1 LFTGAR
7 GTGKTVL
14 LREIAN
20 EARQRGWWVIT
31 ETAIPGL
38 IDRLTSDHLPALLDE
53 INPGENR
60 SRLKSISAPFGLG
73 ASWDTDD
80 THPRRPSFRSML
92 SLALDL
98 MAGRGAG
105 VLITLDEVHGG
116 DRAELRE
123 FATVVQHCFGED
135 REVAFV
141 AAGLPAAVDE
151 RLLRDPVI
159 TFLRRA
165 DRHVLGMLNTVE
177 VAEAL
182 RVPILEH
189 GRTVS
194 DPTLEVMVDLSAH
207 YPFALQLVGYHV
219 WRQHPD
225 RTEITLDDVSAARPI
240 VAAKLGQMVHEPSLA
255 KLSDRDRDFLAAMVV
270 DPGPSRVGDIAERL
284 GVDANYASQYRARLL
299 VAGLIV
305 APRRGYVDFE
315 LPYLREYLTDH
326 APDRDLG
333 IDLD

>member
-1 LFTGAR
+1 
-7 GTGKTVL
+7 
-14 LREIAN
+14 
-20 EARQRGWWVIT
+20 
-31 ETAIPGL
+31 
-38 IDRLTSDHLPALLDE
+38 
-53 INPGENR
+53 
-60 SRLKSISAPFGLG
+60 
-73 ASWDTDD
+73 
-80 THPRRPSFRSML
+80 
-92 SLALDL
+92 
-98 MAGRGAG
+98 
-105 VLITLDEVHGG
+105 
-116 DRAELRE
+116 
-123 FATVVQHCFGED
+123 
-135 REVAFV
+135 
-141 AAGLPAAVDE
+141 
-151 RLLRDPVI
+151 
-159 TFLRRA
+159 
-165 DRHVLGMLNTVE
+165 MLNTVE